1 MEMENKK
8 QGKIEME
15 IQIEIE
21 MEWKIVTRHNGIDLW
36 YLIHVCMQIV
46 IYISKSLILYD
57 PQQFWK

>member
-15 IQIEIE
+15 IQIE

-36 YLIHVCMQIV
+36 YLIHACMQIV

-57 PQQFWK
+57 PQQFSK

>member
-15 IQIEIE
+15 IQIE

-36 YLIHVCMQIV
+36 YLIHACMQIV
-46 IYISKSLILYD
+46 IYISKILILYD
-57 PQQFWK
+57 PQLFLK